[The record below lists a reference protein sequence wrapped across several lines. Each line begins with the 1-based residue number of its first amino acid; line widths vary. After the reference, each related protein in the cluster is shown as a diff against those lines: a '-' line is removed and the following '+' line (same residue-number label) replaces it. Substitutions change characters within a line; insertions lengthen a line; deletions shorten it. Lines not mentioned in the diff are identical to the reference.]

1 MAEEMK
7 RMRAQMEEDEQVASL
22 MRGLRGQNLSD
33 ELFAS
38 ADTQLRLVE
47 VGLFPL
53 HVAPW
58 LPPSACYG
66 QTIAMR
72 FMCRGQIG
80 LNREKIMN
88 VFRNWKRK
96 ENEGKQEGI
105 SIWLTPLWLQVD
117 GVEGEDGLPQVYDPE
132 TIAAYWGKRPGSV
145 ATRIAQLM
153 GVAGG
158 FLSRIAWDI
167 VTKKV
172 QEVGNRILLW
182 FSLLC
187 TWAWREY
194 CHIVTC
200 WGIHQIFEMHLA
212 LDSEEKLC
220 FYLYLLQNEVKRAIE
235 LREIVTSL
243 GPAYIK
249 LGQALSIR
257 PDILSPSA
265 MTELQKLCDKVNATA
280 SLFL

>member
-96 ENEGKQEGI
+96 ENEGKEEGI
-105 SIWLTPLWLQVD
+105 SI
-117 GVEGEDGLPQVYDPE
+117 
-132 TIAAYWGKRPGSV
+132 
-145 ATRIAQLM
+145 
-153 GVAGG
+153 
-158 FLSRIAWDI
+158 
-167 VTKKV
+167 
-172 QEVGNRILLW
+172 
-182 FSLLC
+182 
-187 TWAWREY
+187 
-194 CHIVTC
+194 
-200 WGIHQIFEMHLA
+200 
-212 LDSEEKLC
+212 
-220 FYLYLLQNEVKRAIE
+220 
-235 LREIVTSL
+235 
-243 GPAYIK
+243 
-249 LGQALSIR
+249 
-257 PDILSPSA
+257 
-265 MTELQKLCDKVNATA
+265 
-280 SLFL
+280 